1 MKADHP
7 RIRGEHPAAV
17 PSATARFGSSP
28 HTRGALATGGS
39 RDRLRGIIPAY
50 AGSTDTSQFRRP
62 QRKDHPRIRG
72 EHGKARELRFHTP
85 GSSPHTRGA
94 RACSATTRHCLG
106 IIPAYAGSTR
116 RPAWSTGGV
125 TDHPRIRGEHRKGGK
140 SLTINKGSSP
150 HTRGAPRLLAP
161 SLVGSRIIPAYAGST
176 LARLISM
183 VRSMDHPRIRGEHR
197 KYQQD
202 KAWRSGSSPHT
213 RGAHTPP
220 QPTLADDGI
229 IPAYAGST
237 YCILRSVSARRD
249 HPRIRGEH
257 RSRASSASS
266 RRGSSPH
273 TRGAL
278 RAGLLVPLW
287 AGIIPAYAGS
297 TVHVDAHRVDLADHP
312 RIRGEHSTR
321 WSSPSWSRGSS
332 PHTRGAHRQLRLIPG
347 GIGIIPA
354 YAGSTRT
361 LPSCSGWQPDH
372 PRIRGEHVFAHLDA

>member
-1 MKADHP
+1 M
-7 RIRGEHPAAV
+7 
-17 PSATARFGSSP
+17 
-28 HTRGALATGGS
+28 
-39 RDRLRGIIPAY
+39 
-50 AGSTDTSQFRRP
+50 
-62 QRKDHPRIRG
+62 
-72 EHGKARELRFHTP
+72 
-85 GSSPHTRGA
+85 
-94 RACSATTRHCLG
+94 
-106 IIPAYAGSTR
+106 
-116 RPAWSTGGV
+116 